1 MTEWPERT
9 TKSGS
14 TTTFV
19 VAALF
24 WSYVM
29 PRKSSVPSYRLHKA
43 SGQARTIVD
52 GRHIYLGKYG
62 SPESRQQYARILAE
76 VALPAGIPTTP
87 DISRSQRLLV
97 SELLVAYLKFAE
109 SYYSIEGQPTN
120 EFRNMVDAVGPL
132 NQLYGDTQAD
142 EFGPLKLKA
151 VREHLVKQG
160 LCRTET
166 NKRIGRLKRA
176 FKWAVS
182 EELTSPSVHQALSTV
197 TSLKFG
203 RTSARESEPV
213 KPVEEGTIEL
223 TLPYVTPQIAA
234 MIRLQLLT
242 GMRPGEVI
250 RMQPC
255 DIDTS
260 TDVWIYVPTRHKGRW
275 RGHQRTIPLGPH
287 AQQQIEPFMKREE
300 TAFLFSPAEADEYR
314 HECRAIHRN
323 RKTPVYPCELR
334 AREKRKQKA
343 KSRKPKRPKGNCY
356 TPDSY
361 RRAIKYGVT
370 RSNRE
375 RTKADSEAV
384 EIAKWSPYQLRHSF
398 ATNMRRDY
406 GVEAAQLGLGHAR
419 TNIVDVYAEK
429 NLSLI
434 VDIARKNG

>member
-1 MTEWPERT
+1 MTERPERT

-43 SGQARTIVD
+43 SGQARTIVN

-62 SPESRQQYARILAE
+62 SPESREQYARILVEA
-76 VALPAGIPTTP
+76 ALPAGTP
-87 DISRSQRLLV
+87 SPDRSDSQRLLV

-109 SYYSIEGQPTN
+109 TYYSDEGQPTK
-120 EFRNMVDAVGPL
+120 EFQSMVDAVGPL

-166 NKRIGRLKRA
+166 NKRIGRLKRV

-182 EELTSPSVHQALSTV
+182 EELISPSVHEALRTV
-197 TSLKFG
+197 TGLKFG

-213 KPVEEGTIEL
+213 KPVEADTVEL

-250 RMQPC
+250 RMRPC

-260 TDVWIYVPTRHKGRW
+260 TDVWIYSPAGHKGRW
-275 RGHQRTIPLGPH
+275 RGHHRTIPLGPH
-287 AQQQIEPFMKREE
+287 AQKEIEPFMKREE
-300 TAFLFSPAEADEYR
+300 TAFLFSPAEAEEYR

-323 RKTPVYPCELR
+323 RKTQVYPCELR

-343 KSRKPKRPKGNCY
+343 RLRKSKRPKGDCY
-356 TPDSY
+356 TPASY

-375 RTKADSEAV
+375 RTKVDSEAL

-398 ATNMRRDY
+398 ATKMRRDH

-434 VDIARKNG
+434 VDLARENG

>member
-1 MTEWPERT
+1 
-9 TKSGS
+9 
-14 TTTFV
+14 
-19 VAALF
+19 
-24 WSYVM
+24 M

-43 SGQARTIVD
+43 SGQARTIVN
-52 GRHIYLGKYG
+52 GRHVYLGKFG

-76 VALPAGIPTTP
+76 AALPASVPTAQVASDT
-87 DISRSQRLLV
+87 QRLLV

-109 SYYSIEGQPTN
+109 TYYSNEGLPTK
-120 EFRNMVDAVGPL
+120 EFRGMVDAVGPL
-132 NQLYGDTQAD
+132 NLLYSDMQAD

-151 VREHLVKQG
+151 VREHLVTQG

-166 NKRIGRLKRA
+166 NKRIGRIKRV

-182 EELTSPSVHQALSTV
+182 EELISSGVHEALSTV
-197 TSLKFG
+197 TGLKFG

-213 KPVEEGTIEL
+213 KPVDDQTVEL

-250 RMQPC
+250 RMRRS
-255 DIDTS
+255 DIDTK
-260 TDVWIYVPTRHKGRW
+260 TDVWIYAPDSHKGRW
-275 RGHQRTIPLGPH
+275 RGHHRTIPLGPQ
-287 AQQQIEPFMKREE
+287 AQELIAPFMNRSDD
-300 TAFLFSPAEADEYR
+300 AFLFSPAEADEYR
-314 HECRAIHRN
+314 HECRAIQRN
-323 RKTPVYPCELR
+323 RTTPVYPCELR
-334 AREKRKQKA
+334 AREKRKQQA
-343 KSRKPKRPKGNCY
+343 KSRKSKRPKGSLY

-361 RRAIKYGVT
+361 RRAIEYGVT

-375 RTKADSEAV
+375 RKKVDPAAE
-384 EIAKWSPYQLRHSF
+384 EISKWSPYQLRHSF

-434 VDIARKNG
+434 VDIARKSG

>member
-1 MTEWPERT
+1 
-9 TKSGS
+9 
-14 TTTFV
+14 
-19 VAALF
+19 
-24 WSYVM
+24 M

-43 SGQARTIVD
+43 SGQARTIVN
-52 GRHIYLGKYG
+52 GRHIYLGKFG
-62 SPESRQQYARILAE
+62 SPESRQKYARILAE
-76 VALPAGIPTTP
+76 TALPAGVPTSP
-87 DISRSQRLLV
+87 DRSDSQRLLV

-109 SYYSIEGQPTN
+109 TYYSNEGQPTK
-120 EFRNMVDAVGPL
+120 EFHCMVDAVGPL
-132 NQLYGDTQAD
+132 NLLYGDTQAD

-151 VREHLVKQG
+151 VRESLVKQG

-166 NKRIGRLKRA
+166 NKRIGRLKRV

-182 EELTSPSVHQALSTV
+182 EELVSPSIHEALSTV
-197 TSLKFG
+197 TGLKFG

-213 KPVEEGTIEL
+213 KPVDQTTVEL
-223 TLPYVTPQIAA
+223 TLPYVTPQIAS

-250 RMQPC
+250 RMRPC

-260 TDVWIYVPTRHKGRW
+260 TDVWIYAPDGHKGRW
-275 RGHQRTIPLGPH
+275 RGHHRTIPLGPH
-287 AQQQIEPFMKREE
+287 AQKEIEPFLKREE
-300 TAFLFSPAEADEYR
+300 TTFLFSPAEAEEYR
-314 HECRAIHRN
+314 HECRAINRN

-343 KSRKPKRPKGNCY
+343 KSRKSKRPKGNCY
-356 TPDSY
+356 TSASY

-375 RTKADSEAV
+375 RTKANAEAV
-384 EIAKWSPYQLRHSF
+384 EIANWSPYQLRHSF
-398 ATNMRRDY
+398 ATNMRREY

-434 VDIARKNG
+434 VDIAREAG

>member
-1 MTEWPERT
+1 
-9 TKSGS
+9 
-14 TTTFV
+14 
-19 VAALF
+19 
-24 WSYVM
+24 M

-43 SGQARTIVD
+43 SGQARTIVN
-52 GRHIYLGKYG
+52 GRHVYLGKYG

-76 VALPAGIPTTP
+76 AALPAGVPTAQVT
-87 DISRSQRLLV
+87 SETSGLLV

-109 SYYSIEGQPTN
+109 SYYSYDGQPTK
-120 EFRNMVDAVGPL
+120 EFRGMVDAVGPL
-132 NQLYGDTQAD
+132 NVLYGDTQAD

-151 VREHLVKQG
+151 VREHLVTQG

-166 NKRIGRLKRA
+166 NKRIGRIKRV

-182 EELTSPSVHQALSTV
+182 EELVSAGVHEALSTV
-197 TSLKFG
+197 TGLKFG

-213 KPVEEGTIEL
+213 KPVDDRTVEL

-234 MIRLQLLT
+234 MIRLQHLT

-250 RMQPC
+250 RMRPC
-255 DIDTS
+255 DIDMS
-260 TDVWIYVPTRHKGRW
+260 SDVWIYAPTGHKGRW
-275 RGHQRTIPLGPH
+275 RGHHRTIPLGPQ
-287 AQQQIEPFMKREE
+287 AQVHIEPFMKRPDGG
-300 TAFLFSPAEADEYR
+300 FLFSPAEADEYR

-323 RKTPVYPCELR
+323 RTTPVYPCELR
-334 AREKRKQKA
+334 AREQRKQKA
-343 KSRKPKRPKGNCY
+343 KSRKSKRPKGECY

-361 RRAIKYGVT
+361 RRAIEYGVT

-375 RTKADSEAV
+375 RKKVDPQAEQIS
-384 EIAKWSPYQLRHSF
+384 KWSPYQLRHSF

-434 VDIARKNG
+434 VDIARKHG

>member
-43 SGQARTIVD
+43 SGQARTIVN
-52 GRHIYLGKYG
+52 GRHIYLGKFG
-62 SPESRQQYARILAE
+62 SPESREQYARILAE
-76 VALPAGIPTTP
+76 TALPAGIPSP
-87 DISRSQRLLV
+87 NRSDSQRLLV

-109 SYYSIEGQPTN
+109 TYYSDEGQPTK
-120 EFRNMVDAVGPL
+120 EFQSMVDAVGPL

-166 NKRIGRLKRA
+166 NKRIGRLKRV

-182 EELTSPSVHQALSTV
+182 EELISPSIHEALRTV
-197 TSLKFG
+197 TGLKFG

-213 KPVEEGTIEL
+213 KPVDGDTVEL

-250 RMQPC
+250 RMRPC
-255 DIDTS
+255 DINTS
-260 TDVWIYVPTRHKGRW
+260 ADVWIYAPDGHKGRW
-275 RGHQRTIPLGPH
+275 RGHHRTIPLGPH
-287 AQQQIEPFMKREE
+287 AQKVIEPFMKREE

-343 KSRKPKRPKGNCY
+343 RSRKSKRPKGNCY
-356 TPDSY
+356 TPASY

-375 RTKADSEAV
+375 RTKADSEAL
-384 EIAKWSPYQLRHSF
+384 EIANWSPYQLRHAF
-398 ATNMRRDY
+398 ATNMRRDH

-434 VDIARKNG
+434 VDIARKSG